1 MLANYHTHTYRCL
14 HASGADEEYV
24 QKAIAEG
31 LKILGFSDHAPYIYP
46 KGYISYY
53 KMTPDGADEYFSS
66 ISALKE
72 KYKDKITI
80 HIGYE
85 AEYYPALWQETLK
98 LWESKNIPEYLILGQ
113 HYIREEYPIENSVH
127 SAESGED
134 KINLKIYADTVI
146 EAIATGKFTYIAHPD
161 VLSYCGDDLDYYR
174 EQMTRI
180 IKAAKAASLPLEI
193 NLLGL
198 RYKRNY
204 PTPSFWELAS
214 QFSPEVILGCDAHE
228 PERVADKN
236 EITEALR
243 FADKYRLNVIEEVK
257 LINPFKLPPNSKQP

>member
-14 HASGADEEYV
+14 HASGDDEEYV

-46 KGYISYY
+46 NGFVSYY
-53 KMTPDGADEYFSS
+53 KMTPAGADEYFSS
-66 ISALKE
+66 ICALRE

-98 LWESKNIPEYLILGQ
+98 FWESKNTPEYLILGQ
-113 HYIREEYPIENSVH
+113 HFIREEYPAEQKIH
-127 SAESGED
+127 SYSGIGD
-134 KINLKIYADTVI
+134 KSCLKTYVDTVT
-146 EAIATGKFTYIAHPD
+146 EGIATGKFTYIAHPD
-161 VLSYCGDDLDYYR
+161 VVSYHDGDLDYYR

-180 IKAAKAASLPLEI
+180 IKSAKAAGLPLEI

-198 RYKRNY
+198 AESRRYPN
-204 PTPSFWELAS
+204 PHFWEIAS

-243 FADKYRLNVIEEVK
+243 FADKYHLNVVEEVK
-257 LINPFKLPPNSKQP
+257 LINPFA